1 MESPFD
7 ETDDLAADACPFCTD
22 QTITSSSRRPSEHV
36 HHHTKRDILSE
47 CLRRRTHEGHS

>member
-7 ETDDLAADACPFCTD
+7 ETDDLSLEACPFCTD

-36 HHHTKRDILSE
+36 HHHARRSTPGEHLRCGTNERLS
-47 CLRRRTHEGHS
+47 